1 MYCTSGLME
10 EGEEEEEEEVED
22 EEQASS
28 LTQVNKS
35 GMLIVA

>member
-1 MYCTSGLME
+1 ME
-10 EGEEEEEEEVED
+10 AVEGEEEVEV

>member
-1 MYCTSGLME
+1 MYSTSGLKE
-10 EGEEEEEEEVED
+10 EGEELEFDEEEV

>member
-1 MYCTSGLME
+1 ME
-10 EGEEEEEEEVED
+10 AGEEEEEEED

-35 GMLIVA
+35 GMLIIA

>member
-1 MYCTSGLME
+1 MYCTSGLIE
-10 EGEEEEEEEVED
+10 AGEGEEEVEEED

-35 GMLIVA
+35 GMLMVA